1 MSPNTKI
8 DSSSPPTNGHQ
19 ISSSAPCSTATG
31 LISPF
36 AHATTITK
44 KGAYHQPSNPN
55 NNNIHTHQNQTESD
69 FSLPL
74 STPQIDSYQ
83 ISHLTQA
90 RHRIKQSII
99 AQSPLLSSNDKEY
112 IFPRFDRRELVLGD
126 VLGSGGFGTVLE
138 IQGIRLLTADE
149 DHDDANNNTK
159 KKQQQSSSRRPSR
172 IKCRSFDDSHLK
184 QPTTTTTTKHHHNV
198 HRKSPVANIT
208 RGIRTKALSWNVKK
222 AHEVIPDVGH
232 FFHHHRGS
240 GSGSGGGSGA
250 IGEEKECVDTTA
262 QEINEYQDGI
272 PSAATWNGS
281 ELQQQE
287 QAAANEEE
295 QSQQPR
301 QQQRQ
306 QTPPKRQISRNFSLK
321 AWRESDPGDEGKDA
335 ISLEEMERYKVEYS
349 NSRHGANAGGTSSSL
364 SANIGEEED
373 GKVKAEG
380 RYEDEGCDLQ
390 HQTDCLVDE
399 VVCPGTNL
407 STVLEKSEERPSG
420 SSQFSIY
427 DTVDHTEHDDTNN
440 DSQQQSQQQRRI
452 VFFEPTTSHYQGI
465 IQQDKQYISENTT
478 TPTGES
484 RYVIKII
491 QPDIV
496 QTDFKKFLQAAMDMA
511 TETKFLSVLSHP
523 HILKMRAV
531 GQGDFFSPDY
541 FLVLDRLYDTLLDR
555 IEGSWRVMADHL
567 EHDFLVWSRASKVKS
582 LWAERMGVMR
592 DVAGALA
599 KGVVKLF
606 DFGLAKEVR
615 KEDASPNG
623 TYKLT
628 PDTGSLR
635 YMAPEV
641 GNKWPYN
648 FLADAY
654 SFGIMLWE
662 VTSLNRPFAMYTPN
676 EIRDMV
682 MKWGE
687 RPKVK
692 DVWPERL
699 KQLMTS
705 AWDSSFRKRP
715 TMEAFRDA
723 LEEEVTEAL
732 HNITFYKNYS
742 VAFPSV
748 KVNRASHHRDNI
760 VYD

>member
-19 ISSSAPCSTATG
+19 ISSSAPSSTATG

-36 AHATTITK
+36 AHATTTTK
-44 KGAYHQPSNPN
+44 GKGAHHHPSNPN
-55 NNNIHTHQNQTESD
+55 NNIHLHQNQTESD

-74 STPQIDSYQ
+74 GTPQIDTYQ

-112 IFPRFDRRELVLGD
+112 IFPRFDKNELVLGD

-138 IQGIRLLTADE
+138 IQGIRLLTENTDDDNAANVT
-149 DHDDANNNTK
+149 DANNNTK
-159 KKQQQSSSRRPSR
+159 KNLKQQSRSRRRPSR
-172 IKCRSFDDSHLK
+172 IKCRSFDESQLK
-184 QPTTTTTTKHHHNV
+184 QPTTTTTNKHHDV

-208 RGIRTKALSWNVKK
+208 RGIRTKALSFNAK

-240 GSGSGGGSGA
+240 GSGA
-250 IGEEKECVDTTA
+250 IGEEKECVETTA
-262 QEINEYQDGI
+262 REINEYQDGI

-281 ELQQQE
+281 ELQQQQE
-287 QAAANEEE
+287 QQAANEQEE
-295 QSQQPR
+295 PPQQPR
-301 QQQRQ
+301 QQQQQ

-349 NSRHGANAGGTSSSL
+349 NSRHGAAAGGTSSSSS

-373 GKVKAEG
+373 GKFKAVV
-380 RYEDEGCDLQ
+380 EDEGCDLQ

-440 DSQQQSQQQRRI
+440 DSQQQSQQRRRI
-452 VFFEPTTSHYQGI
+452 VFFEPTSHYQGI

-531 GQGDFFSPDY
+531 GQGDMFSPGY
-541 FLVLDRLYDTLLDR
+541 FLLLDRLYDTLLDR

-567 EHDFLVWSRASKVKS
+567 EHDFLVWGRASKVKS

-599 KGVVKLF
+599 YIHSLGIIYRDIKPENIGFDSRGVVKLF

-732 HNITFYKNYS
+732 H
-742 VAFPSV
+742 V
-748 KVNRASHHRDNI
+748 
-760 VYD
+760 

>member
-19 ISSSAPCSTATG
+19 NSSSSAPCSTATG

-36 AHATTITK
+36 AHATTTITK
-44 KGAYHQPSNPN
+44 KGAHHQPSKSP
-55 NNNIHTHQNQTESD
+55 NNNIHLHQNQTESD

-74 STPQIDSYQ
+74 GTPQIDSYQ

-112 IFPRFDRRELVLGD
+112 IFPRFDKNELVLGD

-138 IQGIRLLTADE
+138 IQGIRLLTPDE
-149 DHDDANNNTK
+149 DHDDDAADVTDANSDNTK
-159 KKQQQSSSRRPSR
+159 KNLKQQSRSRRPSR
-172 IKCRSFDDSHLK
+172 IKCRSFDESHLK
-184 QPTTTTTTKHHHNV
+184 QPTNKHHHV

-208 RGIRTKALSWNVKK
+208 RGLRTKALSFNAK

-232 FFHHHRGS
+232 FFHHHRGN
-240 GSGSGGGSGA
+240 GSGA
-250 IGEEKECVDTTA
+250 IGEEVSVETTA

-281 ELQQQE
+281 ELQQE
-287 QAAANEEE
+287 QAAANEQEE
-295 QSQQPR
+295 LQQPR
-301 QQQRQ
+301 QQRQQ

-349 NSRHGANAGGTSSSL
+349 NSRHGAAAAGGTSSSL
-364 SANIGEEED
+364 SANIGEKED

-407 STVLEKSEERPSG
+407 STVLEKLEERPSG
-420 SSQFSIY
+420 TSQFSIY
-427 DTVDHTEHDDTNN
+427 DTVNHTEHDETNN
-440 DSQQQSQQQRRI
+440 DDSQQQQQRRI
-452 VFFEPTTSHYQGI
+452 VFFEPTTAHYQGI

-491 QPDIV
+491 QPNIV

-531 GQGDFFSPDY
+531 GQGDMFSPTY
-541 FLVLDRLYDTLLDR
+541 FLLLDRLYDTLLDR

-599 KGVVKLF
+599 
-606 DFGLAKEVR
+606 
-615 KEDASPNG
+615 
-623 TYKLT
+623 YIH
-628 PDTGSLR
+628 SLGIIYR
-635 YMAPEV
+635 DIV
-641 GNKWPYN
+641 SV
-648 FLADAY
+648 FCFVCFCVCLIVIY
-654 SFGIMLWE
+654 SSSI
-662 VTSLNRPFAMYTPN
+662 
-676 EIRDMV
+676 D
-682 MKWGE
+682 
-687 RPKVK
+687 
-692 DVWPERL
+692 
-699 KQLMTS
+699 
-705 AWDSSFRKRP
+705 DSSYI
-715 TMEAFRDA
+715 
-723 LEEEVTEAL
+723 L
-732 HNITFYKNYS
+732 N
-742 VAFPSV
+742 
-748 KVNRASHHRDNI
+748 
-760 VYD
+760 

>member
-1 MSPNTKI
+1 
-8 DSSSPPTNGHQ
+8 
-19 ISSSAPCSTATG
+19 
-31 LISPF
+31 
-36 AHATTITK
+36 
-44 KGAYHQPSNPN
+44 
-55 NNNIHTHQNQTESD
+55 
-69 FSLPL
+69 
-74 STPQIDSYQ
+74 
-83 ISHLTQA
+83 
-90 RHRIKQSII
+90 
-99 AQSPLLSSNDKEY
+99 
-112 IFPRFDRRELVLGD
+112 LGD

-138 IQGIRLLTADE
+138 IQGIRLLTQDNDDDGNAADGNVNNNS
-149 DHDDANNNTK
+149 DDNTK
-159 KKQQQSSSRRPSR
+159 KKQQQSRSRPSR
-172 IKCRSFDDSHLK
+172 IKCRSFDESHLK
-184 QPTTTTTTKHHHNV
+184 QPTNKHHHV

-208 RGIRTKALSWNVKK
+208 RGLRTKALSWNVKK

-240 GSGSGGGSGA
+240 GSGA
-250 IGEEKECVDTTA
+250 IGEKESVETA
-262 QEINEYQDGI
+262 AREINEYQDGI

-281 ELQQQE
+281 ELQQE
-287 QAAANEEE
+287 QAAANEQEE
-295 QSQQPR
+295 LQQPR
-301 QQQRQ
+301 QQQQ
-306 QTPPKRQISRNFSLK
+306 PPKRVVRQISRNFSLK
-321 AWRESDPGDEGKDA
+321 AWKESDPGDEGKDA

-349 NSRHGANAGGTSSSL
+349 NSRHGAAGGGGTSSSL
-364 SANIGEEED
+364 SANIGDEED
-373 GKVKAEG
+373 GKFKAV
-380 RYEDEGCDLQ
+380 EDEGCDIQ

-440 DSQQQSQQQRRI
+440 DSQQQSQQRRRI
-452 VFFEPTTSHYQGI
+452 VFYEPTTSHYQGI

-555 IEGSWRVMADHL
+555 IEGSWSVMADHL

-599 KGVVKLF
+599 YIHSLGIIYRDIKPENIGFDSKGVVKLF

-692 DVWPERL
+692 DVWPERV
-699 KQLMTS
+699 KELMTT
-705 AWDSSFRKRP
+705 AWDSSLRKRP

-732 HNITFYKNYS
+732 Y
-742 VAFPSV
+742 V
-748 KVNRASHHRDNI
+748 
-760 VYD
+760 